1 MSAPFDPYHK
11 WLGIAA
17 DEQPASLYRL
27 LGVRP
32 FESDPDVIDTAADQ
46 RMRLLKSFQGGKHGA
61 LSQKLLNEISR
72 ARQRLLDPKER
83 ADYDALLKEQMK
95 RQAASGSGSSSGDSV
110 SRMPRW
116 PEGKVPATIEEF
128 YQVVAASGILTFNE
142 VQRLHD
148 GFPPERR
155 PNDMKGL
162 ATELVR
168 AGKLTKYQAIN
179 LIQGRLKYLLFGE
192 YLVQEK
198 LGQGGM
204 GQVLKAQHRRMK
216 RMVALKLMSSEALKN
231 PDAVRRFER
240 EVQAAARLIHPNI
253 VTAFDANEHEGMHFF
268 VMEFVD
274 GIDLGAL
281 SKTHGPLPVK
291 MALDYTLQ
299 AARGLAYAHGR
310 GVVHRDIK
318 PGNLLVDKDGTVKIL
333 DMGLARLDLGKED
346 HELTG
351 SGQVLGTVDYMAP
364 EQALDTRTA
373 DARAD
378 IYSLGCTLYRLLTGE
393 AIYTGESIMQ
403 KLLLH
408 REAPIPSMNLK
419 RPDVPAAVEAVWKKM
434 VAKAP
439 DHRYQTMAEVV
450 TALERCTGGQ
460 AATQPAEE
468 EDKPIDSVTYKL
480 NEFLEVMARENANKS
495 IAGKSAGSFSAV
507 RAAVEAKKAAAPAS
521 EVTKNLTGAETD
533 PNTHVTLQ
541 SQRAPLPVHSPPA
554 GPAQQQPESRT
565 LLYIAI
571 ACVVAALLVLAV
583 GAVVVATR

>member
-1 MSAPFDPYHK
+1 M
-11 WLGIAA
+11 
-17 DEQPASLYRL
+17 
-27 LGVRP
+27 
-32 FESDPDVIDTAADQ
+32 
-46 RMRLLKSFQGGKHGA
+46 
-61 LSQKLLNEISR
+61 
-72 ARQRLLDPKER
+72 
-83 ADYDALLKEQMK
+83 
-95 RQAASGSGSSSGDSV
+95 
-110 SRMPRW
+110 
-116 PEGKVPATIEEF
+116 
-128 YQVVAASGILTFNE
+128 TFND
-142 VQRLHD
+142 VQQLHD

-192 YLVQEK
+192 YMVLEK

-274 GIDLGAL
+274 GLDLGAL

-299 AARGLAYAHGR
+299 AARGLAYAHGK

-408 REAPIPSMNLK
+408 RESPIPSMNMK

-439 DHRYQTMAEVV
+439 NHRYQTMAEVV
-450 TALERCTGGQ
+450 AALTR
-460 AATQPAEE
+460 AAGVQPATLPGE
-468 EDKPIDSVTYKL
+468 EDEDDGKPIDSVTYKL
-480 NEFLEVMARENANKS
+480 NEFLEVMARENASKS
-495 IAGKSAGSFSAV
+495 IAGKSASSFSAV
-507 RAAVEAKKAAAPAS
+507 RAAVEAKKAASAPAS
-521 EVTKNLTGAETD
+521 EVTKNLTSAETD

-541 SQRAPLPVHSPPA
+541 SQHVPLPVHSTPA
-554 GPAQQQPESRT
+554 SEPAQQPQPESRT
-565 LLYIAI
+565 LLYVAI
-571 ACVVAALLVLAV
+571 ACVLAALLVLV
-583 GAVVVATR
+583 IGAVVVATR